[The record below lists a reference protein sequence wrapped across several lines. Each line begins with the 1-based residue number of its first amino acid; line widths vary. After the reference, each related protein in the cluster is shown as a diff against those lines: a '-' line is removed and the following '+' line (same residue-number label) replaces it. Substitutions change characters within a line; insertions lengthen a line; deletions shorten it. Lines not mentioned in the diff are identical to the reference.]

1 MLASPAM
8 PERDRARKVIDRLEA
23 AMPGARIELDFR
35 TDLELLVAVI
45 LSAQARDV
53 RVNQATPG
61 LFAAFP
67 DAAAYAAARPE
78 DLWPHVRTLGLFR
91 NKAKAIVAAARA
103 IQEEHAG
110 QVPRTREAL
119 EALPGVGRKTAGVVL
134 VHLGAGHAFPVDTHV
149 GRLARRLGFSTAT
162 DPGRVEDDLSALLP
176 RERWGQAH
184 QLLVWHGRRVCH
196 ARKPDCA
203 GCVVERLCPKVGV
216 AAADGGATG
225 RTGAGRPSSPRP
237 ASRRRARP

>member
-8 PERDRARKVIDRLEA
+8 SERDRARKVIDRLEA
-23 AMPGARIELDFR
+23 AMPGARIELDFAS
-35 TDLELLVAVI
+35 DLELLVAVI

-53 RVNQATPG
+53 RVNQATPA

-103 IQEEHAG
+103 IVAEHG
-110 QVPRTREAL
+110 GKVPRTRPAL

-162 DPGRVEDDLSALLP
+162 DPDTVEEDLSALLP
-176 RERWGQAH
+176 PERWGKAH

-203 GCVVERLCPKVGV
+203 GCVVARLCPKVGV
-216 AAADGGATG
+216 ATAP
-225 RTGAGRPSSPRP
+225 TGAGRPSSPRP
-237 ASRRRARP
+237 ASRWRARP

>member
-1 MLASPAM
+1 MLASAAM
-8 PERDRARKVIDRLEA
+8 PERRTESGRAARVIDRLEA
-23 AMPGARIELDFR
+23 AMPGVRIELDFG
-35 TDLELLVAVI
+35 TELELLVAVI

-78 DLWPHVRTLGLFR
+78 DLWPHVRSLGLFR
-91 NKAKAIVAAARA
+91 NKARAIVAAARV
-103 IQEEHAG
+103 IQERHAG
-110 QVPRTREAL
+110 RVPRTREAL

-149 GRLARRLGFSTAT
+149 GRLARRLGFSMAK
-162 DPGRVEDDLSALLP
+162 DPDRVEQDLSALLP
-176 RERWGQAH
+176 PQRWGEAH
-184 QLLVWHGRRVCH
+184 QLLVWHGRRTCH

-203 GCVVERLCPKVGV
+203 ACPVARLCPKVGLPR
-216 AAADGGATG
+216 APS
-225 RTGAGRPSSPRP
+225 GAGRPSSPRP

>member
-1 MLASPAM
+1 MS
-8 PERDRARKVIDRLEA
+8 EGDRARKVIDLLEA
-23 AMPGARIELDFR
+23 AMPGVRIELDFA
-35 TDLELLVAVI
+35 TDLQLLVAVI

-67 DAAAYAAARPE
+67 DAAAYAATRPE
-78 DLWPHVRTLGLFR
+78 ALWPHVRTLGLFR

-103 IQEEHAG
+103 IQEEHG
-110 QVPRTREAL
+110 GKVPRTREAL

-149 GRLARRLGFSTAT
+149 GRLARRLGFSRAT
-162 DPGRVEDDLSALLP
+162 DPDRVEEDLSALLP
-176 RERWGQAH
+176 PERWGKAH

-203 GCVVERLCPKVGV
+203 ACVVARLCPKVGV
-216 AAADGGATG
+216 ATAPT
-225 RTGAGRPSSPRP
+225 RVRRPSSRPR
-237 ASRRRARP
+237 ASRRRVRP